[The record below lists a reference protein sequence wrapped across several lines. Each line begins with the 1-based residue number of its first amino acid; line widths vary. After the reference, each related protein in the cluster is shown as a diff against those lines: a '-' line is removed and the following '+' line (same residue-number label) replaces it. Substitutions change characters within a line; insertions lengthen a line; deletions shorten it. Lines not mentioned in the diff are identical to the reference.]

1 LKATPARTRTR
12 WAEAKTRKI
21 TRRGILRDRLN
32 KYVVNLRL
40 KDFKV
45 EVYQDRLNAEFN
57 KEAAWIA
64 QLEQKA
70 KAPHSLTKQR
80 AAAMEKLLT
89 P

>member
-1 LKATPARTRTR
+1 
-12 WAEAKTRKI
+12 
-21 TRRGILRDRLN
+21 
-32 KYVVNLRL
+32 VVNLRL